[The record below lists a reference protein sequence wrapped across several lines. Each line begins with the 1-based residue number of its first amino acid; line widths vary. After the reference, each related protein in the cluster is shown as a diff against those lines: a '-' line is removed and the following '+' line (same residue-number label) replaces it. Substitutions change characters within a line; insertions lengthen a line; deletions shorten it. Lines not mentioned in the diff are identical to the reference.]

1 MDPKKKLPYTQN
13 DRQPPW
19 VISHGYIMFFFTAAL
34 PRSQNFS
41 RPKQNPTNETS
52 EVKKFRAC
60 GANLHYTS
68 ATQERVKFVSM
79 TSQCCTR
86 VPLSH
91 WTPQVPQGQ
100 KLKLQYSLGYKP
112 DEKHSLDIIE
122 KFLEYYI
129 RLEAP
134 SARRPFIF
142 TKALFGK
149 VDSGV
154 FVSAAEAELLAH
166 AVALPK
172 NNCTLWDQGTKW

>member
-1 MDPKKKLPYTQN
+1 MKLPKSKNFAPAAQTYTTLQLLKKELN
-13 DRQPPW
+13 LFQW
-19 VISHGYIMFFFTAAL
+19 LHSAVLEFLFHTEL
-34 PRSQNFS
+34 PKYPRAKSLSYSTPSARS
-41 RPKQNPTNETS
+41 P
-52 EVKKFRAC
+52 
-60 GANLHYTS
+60 
-68 ATQERVKFVSM
+68 
-79 TSQCCTR
+79 
-86 VPLSH
+86 
-91 WTPQVPQGQ
+91 
-100 KLKLQYSLGYKP
+100 LGYKP